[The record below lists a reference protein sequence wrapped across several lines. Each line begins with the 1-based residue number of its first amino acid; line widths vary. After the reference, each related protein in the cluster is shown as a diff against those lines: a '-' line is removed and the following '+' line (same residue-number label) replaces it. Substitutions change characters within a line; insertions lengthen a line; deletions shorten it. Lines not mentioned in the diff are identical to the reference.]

1 MNDMGEGA
9 LVIQNL
15 RAETGLQVQENNGYL
30 RLIKLRTCTAT
41 AFLKGK
47 RGSSER
53 GGEGKVKHFSL
64 MWRTP

>member
-30 RLIKLRTCTAT
+30 N
-41 AFLKGK
+41 
-47 RGSSER
+47 
-53 GGEGKVKHFSL
+53 
-64 MWRTP
+64 